1 MGGQVLTSVIGVIVL
16 LGGLIF
22 FHELG
27 HYSVAK
33 FFKVKV
39 EAFSL
44 GFGKKIFKKRWG
56 ETEYCLSLIP
66 LGGYVK
72 LMGDD
77 PYQPVPADEV
87 ARAFSTQALYKRF
100 LIVAAGPLAN
110 LILAYALFI
119 IVFWVGQPQVNTR
132 LGNVSNGSPAWKAGL
147 RSGDK
152 ILSLNSESVLT
163 WQQMDEWLR
172 VHEGQTAELLIERNQ
187 SELKLSVPVSR
198 VQGKNPYGEDEM
210 VGGIKG
216 ISPTPLASV
225 VGVSDPKSLASQ
237 AGIRTGDLIKRVGS
251 KPVLTYEDLDKEITA
266 QWQRSLTLTYQR
278 SAESPSKEG
287 AEVSVELKLPE
298 KPVSTAGFQGVADA
312 LGLSAADTF
321 VRQVSKD
328 SPAETGGLKAGDH
341 ILKVGEERVYNFES
355 IVEAVQDYGNRGTP
369 ITLTVQR
376 DGKTESMTFKPIETT
391 QEDPITQQ
399 PIKKFIIGFAPQLVF
414 REPETTKV
422 QIRNLLPLL
431 GKAVNETNQLAKKM
445 VISLVKLATGSI
457 SLKNLGGPVLIAT
470 VAGKS
475 LDAGIVQFL
484 QMMALISINL
494 FLLNLFPVPIL
505 DGGHLLFFSI
515 EAIKGKP
522 VTIRTMEIAN
532 QIGMVFI
539 LMLVVLTLFNDISR
553 IIPH

>member
-1 MGGQVLTSVIGVIVL
+1 MLTSVIGVIVL

>member
-1 MGGQVLTSVIGVIVL
+1 
-16 LGGLIF
+16 
-22 FHELG
+22 
-27 HYSVAK
+27 
-33 FFKVKV
+33 
-39 EAFSL
+39 
-44 GFGKKIFKKRWG
+44 
-56 ETEYCLSLIP
+56 
-66 LGGYVK
+66 
-72 LMGDD
+72 
-77 PYQPVPADEV
+77 
-87 ARAFSTQALYKRF
+87 
-100 LIVAAGPLAN
+100 
-110 LILAYALFI
+110 
-119 IVFWVGQPQVNTR
+119 
-132 LGNVSNGSPAWKAGL
+132 
-147 RSGDK
+147 
-152 ILSLNSESVLT
+152 
-163 WQQMDEWLR
+163 
-172 VHEGQTAELLIERNQ
+172 
-187 SELKLSVPVSR
+187 
-198 VQGKNPYGEDEM
+198 
-210 VGGIKG
+210 
-216 ISPTPLASV
+216 
-225 VGVSDPKSLASQ
+225 
-237 AGIRTGDLIKRVGS
+237 
-251 KPVLTYEDLDKEITA
+251 
-266 QWQRSLTLTYQR
+266 

>member
-1 MGGQVLTSVIGVIVL
+1 
-16 LGGLIF
+16 
-22 FHELG
+22 
-27 HYSVAK
+27 
-33 FFKVKV
+33 
-39 EAFSL
+39 
-44 GFGKKIFKKRWG
+44 
-56 ETEYCLSLIP
+56 
-66 LGGYVK
+66 
-72 LMGDD
+72 DD